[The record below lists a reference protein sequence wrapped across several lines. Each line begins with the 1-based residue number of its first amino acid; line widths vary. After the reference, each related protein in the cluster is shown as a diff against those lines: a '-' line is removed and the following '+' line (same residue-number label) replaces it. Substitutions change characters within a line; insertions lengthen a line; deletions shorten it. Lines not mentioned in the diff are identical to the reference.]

1 VLVIIKTATSAIRTS
16 ILEATTTRSL
26 VTTNAI
32 ADKDTLDARKVSVEV
47 AGTGCGNIAEMGLRI
62 LVNACGEAV

>member
-1 VLVIIKTATSAIRTS
+1 MAACAIGTIRTS

-32 ADKDTLDARKVSVEV
+32 ADRDALDAREVTVEA
-47 AGTGCGNIAEMGLRI
+47 AGTGCGDIAEMGLRI
-62 LVNACGEAV
+62 SVNACGEAV